1 MNLKHTI
8 IAVLAAAAFIP
19 VTAQEQ
25 VKAEIRKG
33 NAYQPETYSMMLS
46 LPVSNRHNTYKLFR
60 GGFLYYP
67 FISVAVGAKPLL
79 LCRRRRPS
87 TRATEK
93 KAAAKPSCTSMSP
106 TTGARTAQS

>member
-1 MNLKHTI
+1 MKMNLKHTI

-46 LPVSNRHNTYKLFR
+46 LPVSKQHNTYKLFL
-60 GGFLYYP
+60 GSKKPIGEKPPQTVF
-67 FISVAVGAKPLL
+67 SVANEKRASFTSLVTWLKTKSTELISAGFPY
-79 LCRRRRPS
+79 RRG
-87 TRATEK
+87 
-93 KAAAKPSCTSMSP
+93 M
-106 TTGARTAQS
+106 

>member
-1 MNLKHTI
+1 MKMNLKHTI

-46 LPVSNRHNTYKLFR
+46 LPVSNRHNTYKLFL
-60 GGFLYYP
+60 G
-67 FISVAVGAKPLL
+67 SKKPIGEN
-79 LCRRRRPS
+79 RRRLFSVS
-87 TRATEK
+87 TMKSA
-93 KAAAKPSCTSMSP
+93 PVSP
-106 TTGARTAQS
+106 RSSPG

>member
-46 LPVSNRHNTYKLFR
+46 LPVSNRHNTYKLFL
-60 GGFLYYP
+60 GSKKPIGEKPPQTVF
-67 FISVAVGAKPLL
+67 SVDNEK
-79 LCRRRRPS
+79 
-87 TRATEK
+87 RA
-93 KAAAKPSCTSMSP
+93 SFTSLVTWLKIKVNGIEM
-106 TTGARTAQS
+106 